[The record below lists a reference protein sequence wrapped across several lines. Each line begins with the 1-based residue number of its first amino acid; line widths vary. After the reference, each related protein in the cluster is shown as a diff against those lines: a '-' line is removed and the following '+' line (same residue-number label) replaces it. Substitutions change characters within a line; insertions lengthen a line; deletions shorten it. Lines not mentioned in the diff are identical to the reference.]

1 MDLAS
6 TIDKINKDRERIE
19 ASFVFCFWKDP
30 TLYDDYREVN
40 IPPDE
45 TLITK
50 DAIFYFQLG
59 RALRKQGL
67 NTFDNIS
74 VTNYLVTRPSLSAQF
89 EEYGGWHEVEKL
101 KSLVNTNN
109 IASYYDALI
118 KKNALSK
125 IATKYEELFEDV
137 GRFDN
142 ATSDAV
148 YKTFDLLNSSAIMS
162 SKNESKIEDMRI
174 TTEDIEYFE
183 KGEAQGISYSKAAP
197 LLNYTTLG
205 LPISDIYLLSGH
217 SGSGK
222 TSFAFNMAV
231 SIAAEGNPVT
241 ILANEMKLRKY
252 KLLLLVY
259 VMTHELNYYKV
270 TRKKLQIGKW
280 TDEERAKIM
289 EAAQIINDKYLNIK
303 FIEIFGNDSST
314 IMRQMKRANRLYGC
328 SVFFWDTYKGDDT
341 SSDKMWQELLM
352 SSRRVFNLVAKEEW
366 SLVCTFQ
373 LAGFTVN
380 QRYLDAGC
388 LSNSKQ
394 IKEVVSEHI
403 MLRKLWHDEYGGE
416 KFDCKPYKFNSET
429 KAKEYLV
436 LDPEKTYIVTFIDKT
451 RNDENAKC
459 ILFEWNSAWNKWTE
473 LGYCTIL
480 NDHRGI

>member
-1 MDLAS
+1 MNLAS
-6 TIDKINKDRERIE
+6 IKEKINKDRERIE
-19 ASFVFCFWKDP
+19 CSFVFCFWKDP
-30 TLYDDYREVN
+30 TLYDDYKEVN
-40 IPPDE
+40 MGTDE
-45 TLITK
+45 TIITK

-59 RALRKQGL
+59 RALRRQGL

-74 VTNYLVTRPSLSAQF
+74 VANYLVSHPTVNTQF

-109 IASYYDALI
+109 INSYYDDLVKRNALI
-118 KKNALSK
+118 T
-125 IATKYEELFEDV
+125 IATKYDELFDDI
-137 GRFDN
+137 GRFEN
-142 ATSDAV
+142 ASSDEV
-148 YKTFDLLNSSAIMS
+148 YKTFDLLNSSAIIS
-162 SKNESKIEDMRI
+162 SKNESKIEDMHI
-174 TTEDIEYFE
+174 TPEDIEYFE
-183 KGEAQGISYSKAAP
+183 RGEAQGVSYYSAAP

-205 LPISDIYLLSGH
+205 LPIADIYLISGH

-231 SIAAEGNPVT
+231 SIAADGNPVT

-252 KLLLLVY
+252 KILLLAY
-259 VMTHELNYYKV
+259 VLTHELKYYKI
-270 TRKKLQIGKW
+270 TRKKIQIGRW
-280 TDEERAKIM
+280 TEEEKLKILEAAKI
-289 EAAQIINDKYLNIK
+289 INEKYLNIK
-303 FIEIFGNDSST
+303 FIEIFGNDSAT
-314 IMRQMKRANRLYGC
+314 IMRQMKQANRLYGC
-328 SVFFWDTYKGDDT
+328 SVFFWDTYKSDDT

-352 SSRRVFNLVAKEEW
+352 SSRRVFNLVAKEDW

-373 LAGFTVN
+373 LAGFTTN

-403 MLRKLWHDEYGGE
+403 MLRKLWHDEYSGE
-416 KFDCKPYKFNSET
+416 KFDCKPFKFKPDSKE
-429 KAKEYLV
+429 KEYLI
-436 LDPEKTYIVTFIDKT
+436 LDPEKTYIVAFIDKT

-459 ILFEWNSAWNKWTE
+459 ILFEWTSVWNKWTE
-473 LGYCTIL
+473 LGYCHIL

>member
-1 MDLAS
+1 MDL
-6 TIDKINKDRERIE
+6 IDVKNTVNKDRERIE

-40 IPPDE
+40 IGNDE

-74 VTNYLVTRPSLSAQF
+74 VSNYLSSRPSVNAQF

-101 KSLVNTNN
+101 KNLVNTNN

-118 KKNALSK
+118 KKNALTRIASK
-125 IATKYEELFEDV
+125 YDEVFEDIE
-137 GRFDN
+137 RFDN
-142 ATSDAV
+142 ATSEDV
-148 YKTFDLLNSSAIMS
+148 YKTFDLLNSSAVMS
-162 SKNESKIEDMRI
+162 SKNESKIENMVI
-174 TTEDIEYFE
+174 TKEDLASLEN
-183 KGEAQGISYSKAAP
+183 GEAQGVSYAKAAP

-205 LPISDIYLLSGH
+205 LPIGDIMLISGH
-217 SGSGK
+217 SGAGK
-222 TSFAFNMAV
+222 TSFAFRLMTA
-231 SIAAEGNPVT
+231 IAEEGTPVT
-241 ILANEMKLRKY
+241 VVSNEMQLSKY
-252 KLLLLVY
+252 KLLLLAHVL
-259 VMTHELNYYKV
+259 THDLKYYKL

-280 TDEERAKIM
+280 SDEEREKIN
-289 EAAQIINDKYLNIK
+289 EAVDIVNSKYTNIY
-303 FIEIFGNDSST
+303 FIKIFGNDAAT
-314 IMRQMKRANRLYGC
+314 IMRQMKRANRLYG
-328 SVFFWDTYKGDDT
+328 STVFLWDTYKSDDT
-341 SSDKMWQELLM
+341 TSDKMWQELLL
-352 SSRRVFNLVAKEEW
+352 SSRRVFNLVAKESW

-373 LAGFTVN
+373 LALYTTN

-403 MLRKLWHDEYGGE
+403 MMRKLWHDEYSGE
-416 KFDCKPYKFNSET
+416 KFDCKPYKYNREDKS
-429 KAKEYLV
+429 KEAIT
-436 LDPEKTYIVTFIDKT
+436 LDPDKTYIVVFIDKT

-459 ILFEWNSAWNKWTE
+459 ILFEWASAWNQWIE
-473 LGYCTIL
+473 LGYCNIL

>member
-1 MDLAS
+1 MDLQS
-6 TIDKINKDRERIE
+6 TKDKINKDRERIE
-19 ASFVFCFWKDP
+19 CSFVFCFWKDP
-30 TLYDDYREVN
+30 TLYDDYKEVN
-40 IPPDE
+40 IGTDE

-74 VTNYLVTRPSLSAQF
+74 VSNYLSSRPSLNVQF

-101 KSLVNTNN
+101 KGLVNTNN
-109 IASYYDALI
+109 INSYYDSLI
-118 KKNALSK
+118 KKNALLK
-125 IATKYEELFEDV
+125 IASKYDELFDDIA
-137 GRFDN
+137 RFDN
-142 ATSDAV
+142 ASSEDV
-148 YKTFDLLNSSAIMS
+148 YKTFDLLNNSAIIS
-162 SKNESKIEDMRI
+162 SKNESKIEDMHI
-174 TTEDIEYFE
+174 TQEDIAYFE

-205 LPISDIYLLSGH
+205 LPIADIMLLSAH
-217 SGSGK
+217 SGAGK
-222 TSFAFNMAV
+222 TSFSFNLAV
-231 SIAAEGNPVT
+231 SIASDGNEVT
-241 ILANEMKLRKY
+241 ILANEMKLKKY

-259 VMTHELNYYKV
+259 VLTHELNYYDL

-280 TDEERAKIM
+280 TDEERSKIM
-289 EAAQIINDKYLNIK
+289 EAVQIINTKYLNIK
-303 FIEIFGNDSST
+303 FVEIFGNDSAT

-328 SVFFWDTYKGDDT
+328 TIFFWDTFKGDDT
-341 SSDKMWQELLM
+341 SSDRMWQELLM
-352 SSRRVFNLVAKEEW
+352 GSRRVFNLVAKEDW
-366 SLVCTFQ
+366 SLVATFQ
-373 LAGFTVN
+373 LAGFTIN

-394 IKEVVSEHI
+394 IKEVVSEHL
-403 MLRKLWHDEYGGE
+403 MMRKLWHDEYSGE

-429 KAKEYLV
+429 KQKEYLV
-436 LDPEKTYIVTFIDKT
+436 LDPEKTYIVIFVDKT

-459 ILFEWNSAWNKWTE
+459 ILFEWASAWNKWKE

>member
-1 MDLAS
+1 MELS
-6 TIDKINKDRERIE
+6 SIKEKINQDRERIE
-19 ASFVFCFWKDP
+19 CSFVFCLWKDP
-30 TLYDDYREVN
+30 TLYDDYKEVN
-40 IPPDE
+40 IGTDE
-45 TLITK
+45 TIITK

-74 VTNYLVTRPSLSAQF
+74 VATYLVSHPSVNTQF

-109 IASYYDALI
+109 VGSYYDALA
-118 KKNALSK
+118 KKNALIT
-125 IATKYEELFEDV
+125 IAIKYDELFENV
-137 GRFDN
+137 ERFEN
-142 ATSDAV
+142 ASADDV
-148 YKTFDLLNSSAIMS
+148 YKTFDLLNSSAIAT
-162 SKNESKIEDMRI
+162 SKNEAKIEDMHI
-174 TTEDIEYFE
+174 TQEDLDYFE
-183 KGEAQGISYSKAAP
+183 RGEGQGVSYYSAAP
-197 LLNYTTLG
+197 SLNYTTLG
-205 LPISDIYLLSGH
+205 LPIGDIYLISGH

-222 TSFAFNMAV
+222 TSFAFNMAIC
-231 SIAAEGNPVT
+231 IAADGNPVT

-259 VMTHELNYYKV
+259 VLTHDLNCYTI
-270 TRKKLQIGKW
+270 TRKKLQIGHWDAEDK
-280 TDEERAKIM
+280 AKIL
-289 EAAQIINDKYLNIK
+289 EAAQIVNEK
-303 FIEIFGNDSST
+303 FTNLKFVEIFGNDSST
-314 IMRQMKRANRLYGC
+314 IMRQMKKANRLYGC

-352 SSRRVFNLVAKEEW
+352 SSRRVFNLVAKEDW

-373 LAGFTVN
+373 LAGFTIN

-403 MLRKLWHDEYGGE
+403 MLRKLWHDEYSGE
-416 KFDCKPYKFNSET
+416 KFDCKPYKFNPST
-429 KAKEYLV
+429 KKKEYLI
-436 LDPEKTYIVTFIDKT
+436 LDPEKTYIVVFIDKT

-459 ILFEWNSAWNKWTE
+459 IIFEWNSAWNKWTE